1 MGGLSDAF
9 KSIGLSGGA
18 GGALAAI
25 NPTAILGTMASGAL
39 DFAGAMWQNSQNK
52 KAATTAWNRQ
62 LATLEYQN
70 AYNTPAAQME
80 RYKEAGL
87 NPNLIYGQQNLSAS
101 ASSVPMAASAP
112 STGLGKGI
120 DRTFS
125 ALRLGQD
132 LQLGQ
137 SQIDQI
143 QANTALLK
151 QQARSAG
158 ANAQIL
164 ENLLVNTPEWMDPRE
179 KGFRSNVVRAFTKA
193 VNKEANRVKDPEHDV
208 GDWIIEGMS
217 H

>member
-62 LATLEYQN
+62 LAMLEYQN
-70 AYNTPAAQME
+70 AYNTPAEQMK

-112 STGLGKGI
+112 STGLGKGV
-120 DRTFS
+120 DRTFA

-137 SQIDQI
+137 AQIDQVK
-143 QANTALLK
+143 ANTALAKVSAL
-151 QQARSAG
+151 RAG
-158 ANAQIL
+158 ADASTVMYNLGLARQRGIPTNVNMY
-164 ENLLVNTPEWMDPRE
+164 NLLGSVANWFGMKLGDTI
-179 KGFRSNVVRAFTKA
+179 A
-193 VNKEANRVKDPEHDV
+193 EADEDFKNFIPPVKWE
-208 GDWIIEGMS
+208 
-217 H
+217 